1 MPFRYA
7 VSSIMRL
14 AYVTVTFPCLRE
26 TFVLREVRHL
36 EERLGQDGFR
46 MYAYQHP
53 VGADVN
59 DDNRSWVAKTS
70 YLKHSIWANLLAMCV
85 WMVTEPRRSWRAL
98 KLWMSEVPA
107 LDLRTNLQVMVHV
120 LTAFGLAQKIRADKI
135 ERMHAH
141 FATASTLAL
150 FAHVLTGVPFS
161 FTAHASGDVYVYSPF
176 LFEKLRRSWRV
187 VAISD
192 YNRRY
197 LDLISGYTLPDGK
210 VVTVFNGVELPK
222 LDVGPKHNDVP
233 LLFTSAAFTTFKG
246 YGTLL
251 EVLCRLKRDGIPF
264 RFVAVGGGPLFNVM
278 QARVREFGL
287 SECVSLLGPQPFSEV
302 QKWLARADIFVFP
315 AEIGLN
321 GQRDGMP
328 TAITEALAYGLPVV
342 ATHITG
348 VPQQVKDGVNGFLVE
363 ERDPEAFA
371 TRLRELL
378 DSPEMRLRM
387 GREGRR
393 LAEACFDLRRT
404 LSNLEVALL
413 GPVQSVHPETN
424 SRG

>member
-1 MPFRYA
+1 
-7 VSSIMRL
+7 MRL

-36 EERLGQDGFR
+36 RDRLGPDDFR
-46 MYAYQHP
+46 LYAYQRP
-53 VGADVN
+53 GGTDLN
-59 DDNRSWVAKTS
+59 DDNRPWVARTS
-70 YLKHSIWANLLAMCV
+70 YLKHSVWKNLVAMCI
-85 WMVTEPRRSWRAL
+85 WMVSDPGRSWRAL
-98 KLWMSEVPA
+98 RLWMSEVPS
-107 LDLRTNLQVMVHV
+107 LDLRTNLQVVLHV
-120 LTAFGLAQKIRADKI
+120 LTAFGLARRIRRDRVD
-135 ERMHAH
+135 RMHAH
-141 FATASTLAL
+141 FATASTVAL
-150 FAHVLTGVPFS
+150 FAHTLTGVPFS

-176 LFEKLRRSWRV
+176 LFQKLRHAWRV
-187 VAISD
+187 IAISD

-197 LDLISGYTLPDGK
+197 LELISGYTLPHGK
-210 VVTVFNGVELPK
+210 VVTVFNGVELPEI
-222 LDVGPKHNDVP
+222 DMGPKTNDVP
-233 LLFTSAAFTTFKG
+233 LLFTSAAFTGFKG

-251 EVLCRLKRDGIPF
+251 EVLDLLHRDGVDF
-264 RFVAVGGGPLFNVM
+264 RFVAVGGGPLFDVM

-302 QKWLARADIFVFP
+302 QKWLERADIFVFP

-348 VPQQVKDGVNGFLVE
+348 IPQQVKDGVNGFLVE

-371 TRLRELL
+371 ARLRQLL

-393 LAEACFDLRRT
+393 LAEDRFDLRRT
-404 LSNLEVALL
+404 LGNVEAALL
-413 GPVQSVHPETN
+413 RPPE
-424 SRG
+424 SSHSESQGHG